1 MQELHIIS
9 ADPTPN
15 VKKISTLEPKIEAA
29 YAELSKYLET
39 LKTKKDEVSFK
50 EHEAVIT
57 RMVYSLG
64 QAALFDALSHYDMSG
79 AIIEVEEQAY
89 RLKHLAPTKLH

>member
-9 ADPTPN
+9 ADPTQN

-64 QAALFDALSHYDMSG
+64 QVFVNDSMYKQCPYLKE
-79 AIIEVEEQAY
+79 IEGN
-89 RLKHLAPTKLH
+89 PG